1 MAKKTLNIVTNG
13 NRGGLPVANQGM
25 KLSKIIALDKIEE
38 HEQFKELYS
47 IDEDLLERIA
57 EDMKSN
63 KFDASQPVHIW
74 LTKDEDETEHFY
86 LIDGYTRIKAAKL
99 AGLETVPYFE
109 HTFESFEEAHR
120 YALHLQVDRRNLN
133 GMDLLHNIEALMGS
147 EYIQNMKGNKN
158 AAMGEMLGVSE
169 KTIERAKFVENNATE
184 EQIEAIESGEATIN
198 STYDELKGKKKKAD
212 RQVSVDDEADDISD
226 ALDDTSG
233 DPKGIVIGNH
243 SDGIERP
250 NNRLSDKEDNERTRE
265 RKIAHELGFTE
276 GFLQAANHILMQIL
290 HGVDTSAL
298 YIGLFCNK
306 HNMEYDYLRNCIGND
321 PAQCYEYNDFRKK
334 LFEERPKLK
343 DLNPM
348 PLEDFKTEEHDEDE
362 DAQYLDFGK
371 ENEDSENT
379 SEYEE
384 TENESSIETETDS
397 DNEAFDLGFGED

>member
-13 NRGGLPVANQGM
+13 NKGGLPVANQGM

-74 LTKDEDETEHFY
+74 LFKDENETEHFY
-86 LIDGYTRIKAAKL
+86 LIDGYTRVKAAKL

-184 EQIEAIESGEATIN
+184 EQMEAIESGEATIN
-198 STYDELKGKKKKAD
+198 STYDELKGKKKK
-212 RQVSVDDEADDISD
+212 VEPVEEDDSDDISE
-226 ALDDTSG
+226 ALDDSDG
-233 DPKGIVIGNH
+233 EPKGLSISDH
-243 SDGIERP
+243 SDHIERP
-250 NNRLSDKEDNERTRE
+250 DNKLSPEEDNERTTE
-265 RKIAHELGFTE
+265 RRNAYETGFVE
-276 GFLQAANHILMQIL
+276 GFEQAANYVLMLVL
-290 HGVDTSAL
+290 HGVSNT
-298 YIGLFCNK
+298 YIYKNIFCSKSK
-306 HNMEYDYLRNCIGND
+306 HDYKHFNLCNGND
-321 PAQCYEYNDFRKK
+321 PSSDYDYNEFRKE
-334 LFEERPKLK
+334 LLSNPKLE
-343 DLNPM
+343 DLNPL
-348 PLEDFKTEEHDEDE
+348 PIKDYSNNPNEEEYDGPDLPFEEGSDPEVKSDET
-362 DAQYLDFGK
+362 ASSS
-371 ENEDSENT
+371 DS
-379 SEYEE
+379 
-384 TENESSIETETDS
+384 
-397 DNEAFDLGFGED
+397 AFDVF

>member
-1 MAKKTLNIVTNG
+1 MATKKLNIVTNG
-13 NRGGLPVANQGM
+13 NKGGLPVANQGL

-74 LTKDEDETEHFY
+74 LFKDEDGTEHFY
-86 LIDGYTRIKAAKL
+86 LIDGYTRVKAAKL

-120 YALHLQVDRRNLN
+120 YALHLQVDRRNLSSI
-133 GMDLLHNIEALMGS
+133 DLLHNIEALMGS

-184 EQIEAIESGEATIN
+184 EQMEAIESGEATIN
-198 STYDELKGKKKKAD
+198 STYDELKGKKKKSD
-212 RQVSVDDEADDISD
+212 RQVSVDDEADNISE

-233 DPKGIVIGNH
+233 DPKGIVIGDH

-250 NNRLSDKEDNERTRE
+250 DNKLSAEEDSERTLE
-265 RKIAHELGFTE
+265 RKNAYEDGFVE
-276 GFLQAANHILMQIL
+276 GFLKAA
-290 HGVDTSAL
+290 D
-298 YIGLFCNK
+298 YIFSQLKNDIFLEEVEKEINK
-306 HNMEYDYLRNCIGND
+306 
-321 PAQCYEYNDFRKK
+321 AKK
-334 LFEERPKLK
+334 SYSKLSKFIPKVNETTEEEPENQDLPFEETTES
-343 DLNPM
+343 DLSS
-348 PLEDFKTEEHDEDE
+348 EIDDSFDIGFEEE
-362 DAQYLDFGK
+362 
-371 ENEDSENT
+371 EN
-379 SEYEE
+379 
-384 TENESSIETETDS
+384 
-397 DNEAFDLGFGED
+397 G